1 MKYIFLIFLF
11 FFIFKYTNCRLPF
24 LNIITKKQ
32 ELSNEKKLTYVYGHI
47 NPDTDAICSSIILA
61 YYLNQTDKSRIAIPG
76 RLGEINKETK
86 FVLEKFEQE
95 IPELIKDPT
104 DADEVIL
111 VDHNNPSQSID
122 FNKANIVGLI
132 DHHAI
137 TGFYTNEPINII
149 SKPIGCTCTI
159 LFQLFRSNNIEIPKN
174 IAGLMASAIV
184 SDTLLLKSA
193 VTTQEDRDAVEYIR
207 ENFGID
213 YETTGREMLIR
224 GTDVSDLTE
233 KQIINLDSKSYTVNG
248 YKIQIAVLNSHDI
261 NSILEK
267 RKQKLLIEMVKFIK
281 ENKKQLFALV
291 IIDIFKLKSTALV
304 SGEYFNVFEKAFNV
318 TVVNNQASLGGIT
331 SRKKEIYPPIAEQ
344 FELLPKYEED
354 EKKSISTFIKFNRLL
369 FISLILL
376 I

>member
-1 MKYIFLIFLF
+1 MRAF

-61 YYLNQTDKSRIAIPG
+61 YYLNQTDKSKIAIPG